1 MIDPSKMTA
10 KLKLHLLVH
19 LKADILRFGPLVGVA
34 TEVFECFNAIFRF
47 CSIFSNHLAPS
58 RDIAFQL
65 AGQEVLKHR
74 LTGGWWP
81 TADGEWERPGPSVCN
96 FIHAHPTLQA
106 LVGWTSTEPLV
117 NGNRSCFLPY
127 ISVYLQRLGSFG
139 LEPLK
144 RGASRKAESRKYIPW
159 SSTQGAKALNYT
171 SEDVDSQWTPCRF
184 AIARSGDKCSIG
196 SWVFAGSPL
205 HVSLTLLSRRI
216 HREPFLYIG
225 RRTRYWPHCRNFDKY
240 QRQPCDRRTRH
251 FPSAFYS
258 TCDLWNANAGT
269 TP

>member
-1 MIDPSKMTA
+1 MIDPSKMMA

-47 CSIFSNHLAPS
+47 CSIFSNHLSPS

-81 TADGEWERPGPSVCN
+81 TADGEWERPGPSVRN

-106 LVGWTSTEPLV
+106 LVGWTSAEPLV
-117 NGNRSCFLPY
+117 NSNKSCFLPY
-127 ISVYLQRLGSFG
+127 ISVYLQCLGSFG

-144 RGASRKAESRKYIPW
+144 RGASQKAESRKYIPW
-159 SSTQGAKALNYT
+159 SLTQGAKAINYT

-184 AIARSGDKCSIG
+184 AIARSGDKCFIG

-205 HVSLTLLSRRI
+205 HVSLTLLSCRI
-216 HREPFLYIG
+216 YREPFLYY
-225 RRTRYWPHCRNFDKY
+225 RT
-240 QRQPCDRRTRH
+240 
-251 FPSAFYS
+251 
-258 TCDLWNANAGT
+258 ANSLLAALLKF
-269 TP
+269 